1 MKKATFII
9 AALLLHTYHCL
20 SQNHEIYDNNI
31 KSLQVV
37 ADDNWLSMPVIQ
49 LNTDERINISFDDLT
64 HTYHRYAYKLVHCKA
79 DWKESDQLFSSDYID
94 GFADGNTI
102 DDSQESV
109 NTNILYTH
117 YKFCIPNSQC
127 NIKLSGNY
135 KLTVYDENNNNQPVL
150 TACFMV
156 INSKV
161 SISMS
166 VTSNTDIDMNNKH
179 QQVSF
184 EVNYS
189 QLKAINPQEQ
199 IKTFVL
205 QNGRWDN
212 VKVPSRPQFIS
223 AQVLKWDHNKDLIF
237 EAGNEYH
244 KFEFLDVTHPTMGID
259 HIAWDGNDYHVYPF
273 VCEPRYNYI
282 YDEDANGAFYI
293 RNSNNIENDYASDY
307 AWIHY
312 RLMTDPLPTD
322 DVYINGAWTI
332 NQFSPQYKMTYNA
345 AEKCYECK
353 ILQKQ
358 GYYSYQFLCRNN
370 GKSLIMPSEG
380 SFYQTENKY
389 QILVYYKGQGER
401 TDQLVGFRQLQY
413 K

>member
-1 MKKATFII
+1 
-9 AALLLHTYHCL
+9 
-20 SQNHEIYDNNI
+20 
-31 KSLQVV
+31 
-37 ADDNWLSMPVIQ
+37 
-49 LNTDERINISFDDLT
+49 
-64 HTYHRYAYKLVHCKA
+64 
-79 DWKESDQLFSSDYID
+79 
-94 GFADGNTI
+94 
-102 DDSQESV
+102 
-109 NTNILYTH
+109 
-117 YKFCIPNSQC
+117 
-127 NIKLSGNY
+127 
-135 KLTVYDENNNNQPVL
+135 
-150 TACFMV
+150 MV
-156 INSKV
+156 INSQV